1 MTEICG
7 CGQLWTTPVDIDSPK
22 SGDATSL
29 EKDKSFSTREGLVDA
44 LIDAMDILSAR
55 VEGLEFQFAAFLSV
69 LDRPLSPA
77 ESIEELRRLRDG
89 LP

>member
-1 MTEICG
+1 M
-7 CGQLWTTPVDIDSPK
+7 
-22 SGDATSL
+22 
-29 EKDKSFSTREGLVDA
+29 DA